1 MNRDLLSIHG
11 PSPSPKRINSILFGS
26 VAVCRVEWIGSIQ
39 WGPGPPPP
47 FTAGNCPIAPLWLK
61 PPPPTLESTRGYR
74 GLFLFFPTEPRQPVT
89 PAWQQKED
97 THCKRLRT
105 RQMPTRLQEHRE
117 FASQPP
123 QYPHR
128 MVAEGN
134 QRLSINAVFGA
145 KWFVHGMQAPFQCS
159 EPAGSVRWPLHAIV
173 PHPLA

>member
-1 MNRDLLSIHG
+1 MDWLQGINTMG
-11 PSPSPKRINSILFGS
+11 PR
-26 VAVCRVEWIGSIQ
+26 
-39 WGPGPPPP
+39 
-47 FTAGNCPIAPLWLK
+47 APLHRRQLPDCPSLVT
-61 PPPPTLESTRGYR
+61 PPESTRGYR

-145 KWFVHGMQAPFQCS
+145 KWFVHGVQAPFQCS
-159 EPAGSVRWPLHAIV
+159 EPAGGAQWPLHAIV